1 MINNKGIDL
10 GSRQCTCP
18 KCGLIVKHATR
29 GIPCGEKKC
38 PRCGSAMLG
47 EPCLESGKL
56 GTARMMKFVCGDCG
70 LMMVFPK
77 RPVSCITCGGS
88 NIVRDGWK
96 ANTGQD
102 NDRSKC
108 EKEGK

>member
-1 MINNKGIDL
+1 MISKKRIDL

-18 KCGLIVKHATR
+18 KCGLIVKHAKR

-47 EPCLESGKL
+47 EPCLETGKL
-56 GTARMMKFVCGDCG
+56 GAARMMKFECCDCG
-70 LMMVFPK
+70 LLMILPK
-77 RPVSCITCGGS
+77 RPVKCITCGGS
-88 NIVRDGWK
+88 DIVRDGWK
-96 ANTGQD
+96 ANARQD
-102 NDRSKC
+102 NDRLKG